1 MIEAEAILDFFHSA
15 HIFASTVRDI
25 LEEKFLRQA
34 TDLKLTVPQF
44 NLIRLIAVQGDYHIC
59 DIARVMGVSQAAA
72 SKNVDKLV
80 RLGLL
85 ARRVHPT
92 DRRVFSLSLTV
103 RGRHLVQR
111 YETLKKERLCRCLEG
126 TSAEELRALA
136 RAIERVAHL
145 ILSREQDSRDICIR
159 CNAYPVAHCLLKDL
173 SGGCIYD
180 VTKTR
185 TGDPP
190 GGPVVSTPSKT
201 ATQRHPN
208 HGTP

>member
-1 MIEAEAILDFFHSA
+1 MIEAEALLDFFHSA

-44 NLIRLIAVQGDYHIC
+44 NLIRLIAVQGDYHIR

-92 DRRVFSLSLTV
+92 DRRVF
-103 RGRHLVQR
+103 
-111 YETLKKERLCRCLEG
+111 
-126 TSAEELRALA
+126 
-136 RAIERVAHL
+136 
-145 ILSREQDSRDICIR
+145 
-159 CNAYPVAHCLLKDL
+159 P
-173 SGGCIYD
+173 
-180 VTKTR
+180 
-185 TGDPP
+185 
-190 GGPVVSTPSKT
+190 
-201 ATQRHPN
+201 
-208 HGTP
+208 